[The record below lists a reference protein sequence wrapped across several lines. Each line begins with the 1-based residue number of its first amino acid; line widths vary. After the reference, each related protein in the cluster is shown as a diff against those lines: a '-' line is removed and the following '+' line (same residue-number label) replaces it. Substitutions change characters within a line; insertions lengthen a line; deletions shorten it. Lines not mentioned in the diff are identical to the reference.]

1 MNVLFAAAFAS
12 TSSPKR
18 PTIYFIFH
26 HTAASILIAEGEDP
40 VTVSHYLGHSNP
52 TVMTSIYAH
61 AFSEEQIKAAEI
73 LGEKLLE

>member
-12 TSSPKR
+12 ASSPKR
-18 PTIYFIFH
+18 STIYFIFR

-40 VTVSHYLGHSNP
+40 ATVSHYLGHSNP
-52 TVMTSIYAH
+52 TVTTSIYAH
-61 AFSEEQIKAAEI
+61 AFSEEQIKVAEI